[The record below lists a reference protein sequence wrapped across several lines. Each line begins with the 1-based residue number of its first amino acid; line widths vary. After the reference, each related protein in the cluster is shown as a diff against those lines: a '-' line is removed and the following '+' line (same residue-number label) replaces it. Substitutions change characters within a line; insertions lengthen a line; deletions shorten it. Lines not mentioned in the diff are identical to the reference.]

1 MNVFVPQSIQTQIEL
16 EEIADV
22 KRQIISPSSSSTSIG
37 LVQDGLVGSYNLT
50 GPTVKIDWRNAMNI
64 ISYTSFENMKKIDK
78 DKHYTGQEVFSLI
91 IPPGIN
97 INGENNFKV
106 KDSVLMEGSRLGKA
120 VLGEK
125 KKFALH
131 QIIWDEYG
139 TEETKTFIDNTQKL
153 VNNFNLYNGFS
164 VGYGDACV
172 DKSVNENIDKLFVT
186 INQKVDHMITEL
198 ENNPE
203 MMDKD
208 VFEYKLQQ
216 EYGIV
221 LDSVSKL
228 VMASLKPDNS
238 FFVMSDK
245 GSGSKGSSTN
255 IGQIIGCLGLQAIEG
270 KIAPKKY
277 NNRTLPYFHQH
288 DDRGA
293 SRGLIREPYIDG
305 LSFPS
310 FTFLLMAGREGI
322 IDQALKSVTG
332 DTPIIIMEDDNIK
345 RVQIGEWIDSHLKL
359 NSKYIEHHQERQME
373 LLKLKEKVFIPTTD
387 FDGKVSWGEITAITR
402 HDPGNELYEIKTKG
416 GRNVIVT
423 ESKSL
428 LIWDKN
434 TNKLIHT
441 STPTV
446 KIGDLVP
453 VTMNLKTPPNIINS
467 VDVSKYLPKNEYI
480 YGTDFN
486 KAVGLLKNE
495 LKEKD
500 SVTPGW
506 WNINN
511 NKNFTLPYDKAH
523 KLRRCINRSLV
534 NNICDG
540 CVYPYSAYRQNIKFE
555 DTFKLTKE
563 NGQFIGLFLA
573 EGNVDIKSGYIGI
586 TNNDKNIIN
595 FVQEWF
601 ESRNMKTTFESH
613 INKIGGRTTSIRGYS
628 TIFAKFL
635 TEFLGHGARNKFVPV
650 EAYNA
655 PEEFIIGLID
665 GYFSG
670 DGTVYDDAIQVCSA
684 SPKLIEG
691 ISFLLNRLNIFG
703 KISVTQMKENN
714 LGTKDIASSNVL
726 NIRAQWATRFSKKI
740 TLLDNS
746 KQLKLNKLKVPSS
759 HKNYKE
765 FSDVILDPI
774 ISISKVDVNKYP
786 KVYDLTVPSTLN
798 FGLANGLHVVD
809 TAETGYAQRRL
820 IKSEE
825 DVMIKY
831 DCSLRTANEMLLQI
845 VYGDSGADTTKQYL
859 YNIDLAHMSNED
871 LKKRFQFSPE
881 EMKNFK
887 DFKSSD
893 NDKIFEM
900 IKFMRD
906 EFRVCMKK
914 ARCDFKTVVSKI
926 AFPVNFT
933 RIIDNVSANKS
944 LQKGDLVQP
953 MYVHEQLEKILDN
966 KYLTLIP
973 MSEEQRRDE
982 KSIKNIDER
991 VFKTFLKTALYNAL
1005 APKKCCIEK
1014 KFSKV
1019 QFDMIIKDIIS
1030 TYNRSVVQ
1038 PGEMVGII
1046 GAQSMGEPLT
1056 QMSSSS
1062 LSKILIKNKTTG
1074 DIYYGKVGQFMDKIL
1089 EDNKKDLIK
1098 VPKHKDSV
1106 IYKPKDEYLII
1117 GVSDKEKTSWNKIS
1131 EFSRHPANGQL
1142 MTITT
1147 KTKRTTTTT
1156 LSHSHLAR
1164 KNHKVVPVKGAD
1176 LKVGDRI
1183 PVVLTVKM
1191 PEPKREQIKIGENE
1205 YKLDKDFGWFC
1216 GAYIADGCINGN
1228 NIRITKIIPIFE
1240 KRIKKIS
1247 KLFGK
1252 ELRVVH
1258 YQGKY
1263 GPGKDQIFSHKDL
1276 ATFLETNFG
1285 NGSYN
1290 KKIPA
1295 FAFDSNEEFV
1305 SGLIGGYF
1313 DGDGNFESKKCSIR
1327 VGSRSKEL
1335 IEGLSILLSYFGIFG
1350 SFVDE
1355 TTVNQPGKVMH
1366 TYQVM
1371 RKYDTTFKEKIFLC
1385 VEDKI
1390 NELDKLIEV
1399 NSREKKTNNNFVD
1412 MIEGL
1417 GESIAFI
1424 GKKLKLPGQSRLY
1437 GRWLKKPAIGRETLA
1452 KYVET
1457 FTEELDK
1464 YEKVDEEDKTKELVS
1479 TQLEL
1484 LKQAL
1489 TAEVIWDE
1497 IISIEILDD
1506 PKEYVY
1512 DFTVPGNDSFMVD
1525 AGVLVH
1531 NTLNTFHVAGI
1542 KTMSSTTHGVPRVK
1556 EILGVSKNL
1565 RTPQLLMQLLPEY
1578 AKNKDMARKVASNLK
1593 YTTIGDIR
1601 GRINVFYD
1609 PEPED
1614 ENSIMKEDN
1623 VKNAFYNQKAGKTA
1637 CQGDYKGL
1645 PWLMRIE
1652 IVKEKMLEKEISL
1665 LDIKSKFCNWW
1676 EKRFVDSKLL
1686 KKEEKKV
1693 INKITNISV
1702 LSNTDND
1709 LQPVIHIRF
1718 NVKDADKSKD
1728 PFNREMLNEFIDH
1741 IIDKFKLKGIESI
1754 TNINDIAPEKL
1765 TVVDETTGELKQEE
1779 HYMIYT
1785 AGTNLI
1791 DIRYLVGVDIYN
1803 TISNDIV
1810 DVYKHFGIEIARTRL
1825 LRELYDAYDQAGHA
1839 VSYTN
1844 ISILVDIM
1852 TSNGILM
1859 SIDRHGMNKSDT
1871 DVLGRASFE
1880 RAVDQILTAGVFGE
1894 TDHMKG
1900 VSSRVMA
1907 GLVIKGGTG
1916 YCDVILDTN
1925 TIEKSEYSDETNK
1938 YRTHI
1943 DIMTDGVA
1951 NDIMKNDMG
1960 EMFIPE

>member
-1 MNVFVPQSIQTQIEL
+1 MTGYGGASTTERVLVNNDGLVNLSLLKIQSDPLGNLRDPSFDGDEMNVFVPQSIQTQIEL

-37 LVQDGLVGSYNLT
+37 LVQDGLVGAYNLT

-64 ISYTSFENMKKIDK
+64 ISYTSFENMKKLDK
-78 DKHYTGQEVFSLI
+78 ERTFTGQEVFTLI

-97 INGENNFKV
+97 INGDNNFKV
-106 KDSVLMEGSRLGKA
+106 KDSVLMEGSRLKKD

-131 QIIWDEYG
+131 QLIWDEYG
-139 TEETKTFIDNTQKL
+139 PEETKTFIDNAQKL
-153 VNNFNLYNGFS
+153 MNNFNLYNGFT

-172 DKSVNENIDKLFVT
+172 DKSVHENIDKLFVT

-216 EYGIV
+216 EFGIV
-221 LDSVSKL
+221 LDSVSK
-228 VMASLKPDNS
+228 VVIASLNPDNS
-238 FFVMSDK
+238 LFVMSDK
-245 GSGSKGSSTN
+245 GSGSKGSTTN

-293 SRGLIREPYIDG
+293 SRGLVREPYIDG

-332 DTPIIIMEDDNIK
+332 DTPIIIMENNNIK
-345 RVQIGEWIDSHLKL
+345 RINIGDWIDSHLKL
-359 NSKYIEHHQERQME
+359 NSSSIEHHEERQME
-373 LLKLKEKVFIPTTD
+373 LLKLKEKVYIPTTD
-387 FDGKVSWGEITAITR
+387 FDGKVNWGEITAITR
-402 HDPGNELYEIKTKG
+402 HDPGNELYEIKTKS

-428 LIWDKN
+428 LIFDTN
-434 TNKLIHT
+434 TNKLVHT
-441 STPTV
+441 STPNV
-446 KIGDLVP
+446 KVGDLVP
-453 VTMNLKTPPNIINS
+453 VTKSIAKLEDINLDLDLS
-467 VDVSKYLPKNEYI
+467 VRDL
-480 YGTDFN
+480 
-486 KAVGLLKNE
+486 
-495 LKEKD
+495 
-500 SVTPGW
+500 
-506 WNINN
+506 
-511 NKNFTLPYDKAH
+511 
-523 KLRRCINRSLV
+523 
-534 NNICDG
+534 
-540 CVYPYSAYRQNIKFE
+540 
-555 DTFKLTKE
+555 
-563 NGQFIGLFLA
+563 
-573 EGNVDIKSGYIGI
+573 
-586 TNNDKNIIN
+586 
-595 FVQEWF
+595 
-601 ESRNMKTTFESH
+601 
-613 INKIGGRTTSIRGYS
+613 
-628 TIFAKFL
+628 
-635 TEFLGHGARNKFVPV
+635 
-650 EAYNA
+650 
-655 PEEFIIGLID
+655 
-665 GYFSG
+665 
-670 DGTVYDDAIQVCSA
+670 
-684 SPKLIEG
+684 
-691 ISFLLNRLNIFG
+691 FLLN
-703 KISVTQMKENN
+703 EN
-714 LGTKDIASSNVL
+714 
-726 NIRAQWATRFSKKI
+726 F
-740 TLLDNS
+740 NS
-746 KQLKLNKLKVPSS
+746 KFYEIQDDKLELN
-759 HKNYKE
+759 KNYKE
-765 FSDVILDPI
+765 LNDVILDPI
-774 ISISKVDVNKYP
+774 VSISKVDVNKYP
-786 KVYDLTVPSTLN
+786 KVYDLTIPSTLN

-820 IKSEE
+820 VKSEE

-831 DCSLRTANEMLLQI
+831 DCSVRTANEMLLQL

-859 YNIDLAHMSNED
+859 YDINMAKMSNEE
-871 LKKRFQFSPE
+871 LKNKFLFSSD
-881 EMKNFK
+881 EMKIIKN
-887 DFKSSD
+887 FKSSD
-893 NDKIFEM
+893 NDKIFNM
-900 IKFMRD
+900 IKSMRD
-906 EFRVCMKK
+906 EFRLCMRKS
-914 ARCDFKTVVSKI
+914 RCDFKTVVTKV

-933 RIIDNVSANKS
+933 RIIDNISVNKS
-944 LQKGDLVQP
+944 LQKGETVEPL
-953 MYVHEQLEKILDN
+953 YVHEQLEKILDN

-973 MSEEQRRDE
+973 MSVEQREDD

-1005 APKKCCIEK
+1005 APKRCCIEK
-1014 KFSKV
+1014 KFSKL
-1019 QFDMIIKDIIS
+1019 QFDTIIKDIIS

-1062 LSKILIKNKTTG
+1062 LSMILIKNKSTG
-1074 DIYYGKVGQFMDKIL
+1074 DIYYGKVGTFIDKIL
-1089 EDNKKDLIK
+1089 EDNKKDVVK

-1106 IYKPKDEYLII
+1106 IYKPKDDYYII
-1117 GVSDKEKTSWNKIS
+1117 GVSDNEKTSWNKIS

-1156 LSHSHLAR
+1156 LSHAHLAR
-1164 KNHKVVPVKGAD
+1164 KNHKVVPVKGSD

-1183 PVVLTVKM
+1183 PVVLTIKM
-1191 PEPKREQIKIGENE
+1191 PEQKRLSIKIGEKDI
-1205 YKLDKDFGWFC
+1205 KLDKNFGWFC
-1216 GAYIADGCINGN
+1216 GAYIADGCLTGN
-1228 NIRITKIIPIFE
+1228 SVKITKINPVFE
-1240 KRIKKIS
+1240 KRIKKIA

-1252 ELRVVH
+1252 ELKIRN
-1258 YQGKY
+1258 YQGQY

-1285 NGSYN
+1285 DGSYN

-1355 TTVNQPGKVMH
+1355 TTVNQPGKVLH

-1385 VEDKI
+1385 VDEKI
-1390 NELDKLIEV
+1390 DELDKLIEV

-1452 KYVET
+1452 KYVEI
-1457 FTEELDK
+1457 FTENLDK
-1464 YEKVDEEDKTKELVS
+1464 YKKVDDEDTTKEEVS
-1479 TQLEL
+1479 VQLEL

-1489 TAEVIWDE
+1489 TAEVVWDE
-1497 IISIEILDD
+1497 IVSIDILDD

-1525 AGVLVH
+1525 SGVLVH

-1565 RTPQLLMQLLPEY
+1565 RTPQLLMQLLPEF

-1601 GRINVFYD
+1601 GRINVYYD
-1609 PEPED
+1609 PEPDD

-1623 VKNAFYNQKAGKTA
+1623 VKQAFYNQKSSKTA

-1676 EKRFVDSKLL
+1676 EKRFIDSKLL

-1718 NVKDADKSKD
+1718 NAKDADKNKD
-1728 PFNREMLNEFIDH
+1728 PFNREMLNEFIDN

-1765 TVVDETTGELKQEE
+1765 MVVDESTGELKQEE

-1803 TISNDIV
+1803 TLSNDIV

-1825 LRELYDAYDQAGHA
+1825 LRELYDAYDHAGHT

-1844 ISILVDIM
+1844 ISVLVDIM

-1943 DIMTDGVA
+1943 DIITDGVA
-1951 NDIMKNDMG
+1951 KDIMNNETG